1 MGSSPAT
8 MVSVSKWRRGVIR
21 SVALPFLVDFVVV
34 FRYITRCQIA
44 VMNLMRT
51 QRDVDC
57 LSSRRITGR
66 INLCYRIILIIP
78 ITVTM
83 ILIMTII

>member
-1 MGSSPAT
+1 
-8 MVSVSKWRRGVIR
+8 
-21 SVALPFLVDFVVV
+21 
-34 FRYITRCQIA
+34 
-44 VMNLMRT
+44 MNPMRT

-78 ITVTM
+78 ITVTI